1 MSTLFT
7 VPNRSNRRSTRS
19 TLTIRRPDAEVW
31 RRALRLAGGDAR
43 RLEVLADN
51 SVVVRNERVR

>member
-1 MSTLFT
+1 MFT
-7 VPNRSNRRSTRS
+7 VPTTANRRKTRS
-19 TLTIRRPDAEVW
+19 TITVRRPDAEVW

-43 RLEVLADN
+43 RIEVLADN

>member
-1 MSTLFT
+1 
-7 VPNRSNRRSTRS
+7 VPTRANRRAKHSTI
-19 TLTIRRPDAEVW
+19 TIRRPDAEVW

>member
-1 MSTLFT
+1 MFT
-7 VPNRSNRRSTRS
+7 VPNRANRRPTRS
-19 TLTIRRPDAEVW
+19 AVTIRRPDAEVW

-51 SVVVRNERVR
+51 SVIVRNERVR